1 MARTYLVYVLAHG
14 NKHRN
19 NRMYLYVLLKKT
31 YDYMTKGQYEI
42 ALTEIYHEH
51 FILDLQKAPLS
62 FR

>member
-1 MARTYLVYVLAHG
+1 
-14 NKHRN
+14 
-19 NRMYLYVLLKKT
+19 MYLYVLLKKT